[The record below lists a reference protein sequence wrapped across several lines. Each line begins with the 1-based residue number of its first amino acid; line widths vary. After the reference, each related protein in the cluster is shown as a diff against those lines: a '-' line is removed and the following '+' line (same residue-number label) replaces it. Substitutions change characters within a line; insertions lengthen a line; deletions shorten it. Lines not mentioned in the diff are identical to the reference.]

1 MSDKLTVD
9 IELLKNIFGELNALK
24 AQFKSIEGVVKGV
37 ESSVGQS
44 LESVSGHIKNINT
57 NVDGMAGR
65 MNQVRAIDIAAIGQS
80 FEALGNQIAE
90 ASQPGVDF
98 QSSLADMS
106 AITGVVGQDL
116 ENMGLKARN
125 LTKELGGSATATLET
140 YKLMLSQL
148 TPELAKS
155 PDVLDAMARNAI
167 LLGKTMRGDTAGA
180 AEVLTTVMNQF
191 GVDVENPQV
200 AMREMT
206 RIMNVMAAA
215 AKEGSAELPAL
226 KAGMMEAGAVAKT
239 TGLNYE
245 TTAAALEVLDKSGKK
260 ASEGGIALRNV
271 LAVLASAPALGKDIQ
286 GDLKA
291 AGVDINALSDTTLSF
306 KQRLD
311 QLKPVQQDTALMAK
325 MFGRENFVAA
335 QALVGNTELL
345 AQYEQK
351 ITGTNVAFEQ
361 AEVVMDTFAER
372 MSRMRASITDVGIS
386 LFSYTENMLPFI
398 SAGFQGVGVLANLQN
413 AQAGLAMIMDT
424 RMGAALKSGV
434 AWTRALSISQMVNSV
449 QTYLAAGANRI
460 AAAAQWLFTGGLWRS
475 VTALGSMTA
484 AQLAHAGVTKV
495 VAGAT
500 AAWTGVQNMLNAA
513 MTANPIGVVVVAIGA
528 LVAAVVYAWNNFAGF
543 RMTLYGVWEA
553 AKVVFKGIWE
563 VVKVAFGGIVEM
575 AKGVGGIIEGVFDLD
590 FNKIKEGVKQFG
602 SGLGQQLLAPATAVK
617 AAVDQ
622 ASSVGAE
629 IGSAYA
635 AGRVKGL
642 VAFNKSKAEGGAPE
656 ANAPA
661 NAGVLAPP
669 TGDVGASG
677 LLSPAAPSKGGANN
691 SDGVTVGDGKGG
703 GSKNI
708 NMAIT
713 INMPVKVDRNVDRSV
728 EEVADRV
735 LEVVVRRFNDSMYA
749 IG

>member
-226 KAGMMEAGAVAKT
+226 KAGMMEAGATAKA

-245 TTAAALEVLDKSGKK
+245 TTAAALELLDKSGKK

-271 LAVLASAPALGKDIQ
+271 LSIMASARFLPKDMR
-286 GDLKA
+286 GELKA
-291 AGVDINALSDTTLSF
+291 AGIDLNALGDSTISF
-306 KQRLD
+306 KDRLAM
-311 QLKPVQQDTALMAK
+311 LKPLQEDTALMAK
-325 MFGRENFVAA
+325 LFGRENMVAG
-335 QALVGNTELL
+335 QALVANTDLL

-351 ITGTNVAFEQ
+351 VTGTNVAVEQ
-361 AEVVMDTFAER
+361 ADTVMGTFAER
-372 MSRMRASITDVGIS
+372 MSRMKAGITDAGIS
-386 LFSYTENMLPFI
+386 LFQYTENMLPVI
-398 SAGFQGVGVLANLQN
+398 STGFMSIGVLANLQN
-413 AQAGLAMIMDT
+413 AQSGLAMIMDT
-424 RMGAALKSGV
+424 RVGAALKGGVKYIRELSG
-434 AWTRALSISQMVNSV
+434 AQMLSTLRTRL
-449 QTYLAAGANRI
+449 G
-460 AAAAQWLFTGGLWRS
+460 AAATAAATAVQWLFNGGLLNSVRS
-475 VTALGSMTA
+475 LASLSLAQIAHLGW
-484 AQLAHAGVTKV
+484 TKM

-500 AAWTGVQNMLNAA
+500 AAWTGIQQGLNAVMA
-513 MTANPIGVVVVAIGA
+513 ANPILLVVLAIGA
-528 LVAAVVYAWNNFAGF
+528 LVTAVVLAWNHMEGF
-543 RMTLYGVWEA
+543 RMTIYGLWEA
-553 AKVVFKGIWE
+553 AKVVFASLQN
-563 VVKVAFGGIVEM
+563 VVEDTFGWIIDA
-575 AKGVGGIIEGVFDLD
+575 AKGVADVLQGIFDGNWSQVKSGMAAFGKATLD
-590 FNKIKEGVKQFG
+590 GLAMPVKAFNSVRENAQ
-602 SGLGQQLLAPATAVK
+602 GLGEQ
-617 AAVDQ
+617 
-622 ASSVGAE
+622 VGK
-629 IGSAYA
+629 AYA
-635 AGRVKGL
+635 DGRIKGL
-642 VAFNKSKAEGGAPE
+642 VAFNKSKAESANPE
-656 ANAPA
+656 GMPGLPT
-661 NAGVLAPP
+661 GVLAPV
-669 TGDVGASG
+669 TGDVGAEG
-677 LLSPAAPSKGGANN
+677 LLSPAPRSKGGSN

-749 IG
+749 LG

>member
-44 LESVSGHIKNINT
+44 LDSVSGHIKEINA

-65 MNQVRAIDIAAIGQS
+65 MNQARAIDVTAIGQS
-80 FEALGNQIAE
+80 FEALGNQITA

-106 AITGVVGQDL
+106 AITGVVGEDL
-116 ENMGLKARN
+116 ALMGKNART
-125 LTKELGGSATATLET
+125 LAKDLGGDATSAVET

-148 TPELAKS
+148 TPELAKN
-155 PDVLDAMARNAI
+155 PALLDGMARNAM
-167 LLGKTMRGDTAGA
+167 LLGKTMKGDTAGA

-226 KAGMMEAGAVAKT
+226 KDGMMQAGATAKA

-245 TTAAALEVLDKSGKK
+245 TTASALEVLDKAGKK
-260 ASEGGIALRNV
+260 NAEGGVALRNV
-271 LAVLASAPALGKDIQ
+271 LSIMASARFLPEDMRKE
-286 GDLKA
+286 LKA
-291 AGVDINALSDTTLSF
+291 AKIDLNALGDSTISF

-311 QLKPVQQDTALMAK
+311 MLKPIQHDTALMAK
-325 MFGRENFVAA
+325 LFGRENMVAG
-335 QALVGNTELL
+335 QALVAGSDLM

-351 ITGTNVAFEQ
+351 ITGTSTATEQ
-361 AEVVMDTFAER
+361 AEVIMGTFAER
-372 MSRMRASITDVGIS
+372 MARMKASMTDLGIS
-386 LFSYTENMLPFI
+386 LFEYTENMLPWI
-398 SAGFQGVGVLANLQN
+398 STSFMGIGVIANLQN
-413 AQAGLAMIMDT
+413 AKAGLAMILDT
-424 RMGAALKSGV
+424 RLGLALKGGV
-434 AWTRALSISQMVNSV
+434 AWMRALSISQMLNTV
-449 QTYLAAGANRI
+449 QTYITAGASRI

-475 VTALGSMTA
+475 ITALGSMTA
-484 AQLAHAGVTKV
+484 AQLAHASVTKV

-500 AAWTGVQNMLNAA
+500 AAWTGVQNMLNVAL
-513 MTANPIGVVVVAIGA
+513 TANPIGVVVVAIGA
-528 LVAAVVYAWNNFAGF
+528 LVAAVVYAWNNIAGF

-656 ANAPA
+656 ANAAA
-661 NAGVLAPP
+661 NAGVMVPV
-669 TGDVGASG
+669 TGDVGATG
-677 LLSPAAPSKGGANN
+677 LLSPAAASKGSK

-735 LEVVVRRFNDSMYA
+735 LEVVVRKFNDSMYA

>member
-1 MSDKLTVD
+1 MSDKMTVD
-9 IELLKNIFGELNALK
+9 IELLKGIFSELNALK
-24 AQFKSIEGVVKGV
+24 AQFKSIEGVVKGMEGV
-37 ESSVGQS
+37 VGQS
-44 LESVSGHIKNINT
+44 MEGVSGHIREINE

-65 MNQVRAIDIAAIGQS
+65 LKQARAIDVAAIGQS
-80 FEALGNQIAE
+80 FETIGNQIME
-90 ASQPGVDF
+90 ASQPGVAF
-98 QSSLADMS
+98 QTTMADMS
-106 AITGVVGQDL
+106 AIIGVTGPALDQ
-116 ENMGLKARN
+116 MGESARA
-125 LTKELGGSATATLET
+125 LAKDLGGDATGAVET
-140 YKLMLSQL
+140 YKVMLGQL
-148 TPELAKS
+148 TPELAKQ
-155 PDVLDAMARNAI
+155 PAVLDAMARNAM
-167 LLGKTMRGDTAGA
+167 LLGKTMQGDTVGA

-191 GVDVENPQV
+191 AVDVENPKV
-200 AMREMT
+200 ALQEMN

-215 AKEGSAELPAL
+215 AREGSAELPAL
-226 KAGMMEAGAVAKT
+226 KDGMMAAGGSAKAA
-239 TGLNYE
+239 GLSYE
-245 TTAAALEVLDKSGKK
+245 ETAAALEVLDKAGKK
-260 ASEGGIALRNV
+260 NAEGGVALRNV
-271 LAVLASAPALGKDIQ
+271 LSTMAQ
-286 GDLKA
+286 GRFLPDETLKELKA
-291 AGVDINALSDTTLSF
+291 AGVDVMKLGDNALSLKS
-306 KQRLD
+306 RLEL
-311 QLKPVQQDTALMAK
+311 LKPIQNDSALMTK
-325 MFGRENFVAA
+325 LFGRENIVGGM
-335 QALVGNTELL
+335 ALVGMTDLL
-345 AQYEQK
+345 GQYTNA
-351 ITGTNVAFEQ
+351 ITGTNTANEQ
-361 AEVVMDTFAER
+361 AEVIMGTYAER
-372 MSRMRASITDVGIS
+372 MSRFKAVLNDVGIS
-386 LFSYTENMLPFI
+386 LFQYTEAFLPSI
-398 SAGFQGVGVLANLQN
+398 GMSFQAIGVLANLQN
-413 AQAGLAMIMDT
+413 AKAGLAMIMDT
-424 RMGAALKSGV
+424 RLGVALKSGV
-434 AWTRALSISQMVNSV
+434 AWVRALSISQMLNTV
-449 QTYLAAGANRI
+449 QTYLSAGANRI

-475 VTALGSMTA
+475 ITALGSMTA

-656 ANAPA
+656 ANAPTH
-661 NAGVLAPP
+661 AGVMAPV

-677 LLSPAAPSKGGANN
+677 LLSPAAPSKGGKN

-735 LEVVVRRFNDSMYA
+735 LEVVVRKFNDSMYA
-749 IG
+749 LG